1 MDSYN
6 KEFCVTAALIV
17 SDERGDGVL
26 FVERSSEL
34 ILMARLS
41 HMTEP

>member
-1 MDSYN
+1 MRIIA
-6 KEFCVTAALIV
+6 FIV

-34 ILMARLS
+34 ISVALG
-41 HMTEP
+41 